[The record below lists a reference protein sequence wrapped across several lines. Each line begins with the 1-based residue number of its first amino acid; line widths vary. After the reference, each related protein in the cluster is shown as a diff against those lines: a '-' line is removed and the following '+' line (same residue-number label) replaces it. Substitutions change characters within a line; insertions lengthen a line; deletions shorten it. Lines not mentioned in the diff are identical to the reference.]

1 VREEVTTTT
10 GKIMLTPD
18 EAAAYVGVGR
28 TKFYE
33 LVRQRLIVA
42 VHHGPQLVRY
52 HVRDLDEYLDRKRQ
66 EARAS

>member
-1 VREEVTTTT
+1 
-10 GKIMLTPD
+10 MLTPA
-18 EAAAYVGVGR
+18 EAAEYIGVGK

-33 LVRQRLIVA
+33 LVRAGRLVG

-52 HVRDLDEYLDRKRQ
+52 HVHDLDAYLDEKRQ